1 MEPTSSALSS
11 IANLVKTIVG
21 AGTLAIP
28 YSFKSDGV
36 LVGILLTLLAAIT
49 SGLGLF
55 VLSKCSKTLINP
67 RNSSFFT
74 LCMLTYP
81 NLAPIFDLA
90 MIVQCFGVGLSYLVL
105 IGDVFPGIFGGER
118 NYWII
123 ASTVIIIPL
132 CLVKKLDQLKYSSI
146 LGLFALAYIS
156 ILIFSHFVVQLGK
169 GRLTDTLQ
177 NEICWWS
184 IHDFRGLLS
193 TFSIIIFAF
202 TGSMN
207 LFPMINELKDN
218 SLENISLVINNSIAL
233 STALFLIVGISGY
246 LTFGNKTVGNLILNY
261 DPDSTWIVIGKF
273 CLGSMLIV
281 SFPLLFQPLR
291 VAVNNVI
298 IWIEITFG
306 NSDPQEDPQVSEYTR
321 ASNLRPISMTVD
333 DPTQSNDALDTPSYD
348 EQERLLPIGNF
359 DDDSVENQE
368 NANNNDR
375 GTMAV
380 PVDNE
385 HHAPFIKSRFYWITA
400 VLLISIYTLALSVK
414 SFALVLS
421 LVGATGSTS
430 ISFTLP
436 GLLGYKLIGSDSLAI
451 GKMILPRDRFY
462 KRCSLFLVF
471 YGLSVMFLSLYI
483 TLFNNSD
490 DA

>member
-1 MEPTSSALSS
+1 MEPSSSALSS
-11 IANLVKTIVG
+11 TANLVKTIVG

-36 LVGILLTLLAAIT
+36 LVGILLTLLAAVT

-81 NLAPIFDLA
+81 TLAPIFDLA

-105 IGDVFPGIFGGER
+105 IGDLFPGLFGGER
-118 NYWII
+118 NYWVI
-123 ASTVIIIPL
+123 ASTAIIIPL

-156 ILIFSHFVVQLGK
+156 ILVFSHFVFELGK
-169 GRLTDTLQ
+169 GELTEVLKNDVS
-177 NEICWWS
+177 WWK
-184 IHDFRGLLS
+184 IHDFKGLLS
-193 TFSIIIFAF
+193 TFSIIIFAY

-218 SLENISLVINNSIAL
+218 SMGNITLVINNSISL
-233 STALFLIVGISGY
+233 STALFLIVGLSGY
-246 LTFGNKTVGNLILNY
+246 LTFGNSTLGNLILNY
-261 DPDSTWIVIGKF
+261 DPNSVWIIIGKF
-273 CLGSMLIV
+273 CLGSMLIL

-306 NSDPQEDPQVSEYTR
+306 NADPEEDPQVSEYTR
-321 ASNLRPISMTVD
+321 ASDLRPISMTVD
-333 DPTQSNDALDTPSYD
+333 DPTQSNNALEAASYD
-348 EQERLLPIGNF
+348 AQDRLLPNGTFGNGSIESQ
-359 DDDSVENQE
+359 DSS
-368 NANNNDR
+368 NNER

-380 PVDNE
+380 PTDNE
-385 HHAPFIKSRFYWITA
+385 HHAPFVRSRFYLITA
-400 VLLISIYTLALSVK
+400 LLLISMYTLALSVE

-430 ISFTLP
+430 ISFTIP
-436 GLLGYKLIGSDSLAI
+436 GLLGYKLIGSDSLAV
-451 GKMILPRDRFY
+451 GKMIPPRDRFY
-462 KRCSLFLVF
+462 KRCSLFLIF

-490 DA
+490 EA

>member
-1 MEPTSSALSS
+1 MEATSSALSS
-11 IANLVKTIVG
+11 TANLVKTIVG

-36 LVGILLTLLAAIT
+36 LVGVILTLLAAVT

-81 NLAPIFDLA
+81 TLAPIFDLA

-105 IGDVFPGIFGGER
+105 IGDLFPGLFGGER

-123 ASTVIIIPL
+123 ASAVIIIPL

-156 ILIFSHFVVQLGK
+156 ILVFSHFVFELGK
-169 GRLTDTLQ
+169 GELTNILRND
-177 NEICWWS
+177 ICWWK
-184 IHDFRGLLS
+184 IHDFKGLLS

-218 SLENISLVINNSIAL
+218 SMENITFVINNSISL
-233 STALFLIVGISGY
+233 STALFLIVGLSGY
-246 LTFGNKTVGNLILNY
+246 LTFGNETLGNLMLNY
-261 DPDSTWIVIGKF
+261 DPNSIWIVIGKF
-273 CLGSMLIV
+273 CLGSMLIL
-281 SFPLLFQPLR
+281 SFPLLFHPLR
-291 VAVNNVI
+291 IAVNNVI
-298 IWIEITFG
+298 IWIEITYG
-306 NSDPQEDPQVSEYTR
+306 GANPEEDPQVSEYTR
-321 ASNLRPISMTVD
+321 ASNLRPISMTVE
-333 DPTQSNDALDTPSYD
+333 DPAQPSDALDATSYN
-348 EQERLLPIGNF
+348 EQECLLPNGNF
-359 DDDSVENQE
+359 DNGSIESQE
-368 NANNNDR
+368 NNNDER

-380 PVDNE
+380 AGDNV
-385 HHAPFIKSRFYWITA
+385 HHAPFVKSRFYWITA
-400 VLLISIYTLALSVK
+400 LLLISMYTLALSVQ

-421 LVGATGSTS
+421 FVGATGSTS

-451 GKMILPRDRFY
+451 GKMIPPKDRFY
-462 KRCSLFLVF
+462 KRCSLLLVF
-471 YGLSVMFLSLYI
+471 YGLSVMFLSLYV
-483 TLFNNSD
+483 TVFNRSD
-490 DA
+490 EA

>member
-1 MEPTSSALSS
+1 MEPSSSALSS
-11 IANLVKTIVG
+11 TANLVKTIVG

-36 LVGILLTLLAAIT
+36 LVGVVLTLLAAIT

-81 NLAPIFDLA
+81 SLAPIFDLA

-105 IGDVFPGIFGGER
+105 IGDLFPGLFGGER
-118 NYWII
+118 NFWII

-156 ILIFSHFVVQLGK
+156 VLVFSHFVFELGH
-169 GRLTDTLQ
+169 GELTNVLRND
-177 NEICWWS
+177 ICWWK
-184 IHDFRGLLS
+184 IHDLKGLLS
-193 TFSIIIFAF
+193 TFSIIIFAY

-218 SLENISLVINNSIAL
+218 SMENITSVINNSISL
-233 STALFLIVGISGY
+233 STALFLIVGLSGY
-246 LTFGNKTVGNLILNY
+246 LTFGNKTLGNLILNY
-261 DPDSTWIVIGKF
+261 DPTSIWIVIGKF
-273 CLGSMLIV
+273 CLGLMLIL

-291 VAVNNVI
+291 IAVNNVI

-306 NSDPQEDPQVSEYTR
+306 DANPEEDPQVSEYTR

-333 DPTQSNDALDTPSYD
+333 DPAQPNDALDATSYD
-348 EQERLLPIGNF
+348 EQEHLLPNASC
-359 DDDSVENQE
+359 DDGLIESQEDSSNE
-368 NANNNDR
+368 R
-375 GTMAV
+375 GIMAAAT
-380 PVDNE
+380 DNE

-400 VLLISIYTLALSVK
+400 LLLISMYTLALSVE

-436 GLLGYKLIGSDSLAI
+436 GLLGYKLIGSDSLAV
-451 GKMILPRDRFY
+451 GRMIPPRDRFY
-462 KRCSLFLVF
+462 KRCSLLLVF
-471 YGLSVMFLSLYI
+471 YGLSVMFLSLYV
-483 TLFNNSD
+483 TLFNYSD
-490 DA
+490 EA

>member
-1 MEPTSSALSS
+1 MEPTASALSS

-36 LVGILLTLLAAIT
+36 LIGILLILLAAVT

-81 NLAPIFDLA
+81 TLAPIFDLA

-105 IGDVFPGIFGGER
+105 IGDLFPGLFGGER

-123 ASTVIIIPL
+123 ASTAVIIPL

-156 ILIFSHFVVQLGK
+156 LFIFSHFVFDLGK
-169 GRLTDTLQ
+169 GKLTDVLE
-177 NEICWWS
+177 NDICWWK
-184 IHDFRGLLS
+184 IHDIKGLLS
-193 TFSIIIFAF
+193 TFSIIIFAY

-218 SLENISLVINNSIAL
+218 SMENITLVINNSITL
-233 STALFLIVGISGY
+233 STILFLTVGLCGY
-246 LTFGNKTVGNLILNY
+246 LTFGNKTSGNLMLNY
-261 DPDSTWIVIGKF
+261 DPNSIWIVIGKF
-273 CLGSMLIV
+273 CLGSMLIL

-298 IWIEITFG
+298 IWLEITFG
-306 NSDPQEDPQVSEYTR
+306 NADPNEDTQVSEYTR

-333 DPTQSNDALDTPSYD
+333 DPTQSNALATDATSYD
-348 EQERLLPIGNF
+348 EQDRLLPNGNL
-359 DDDSVENQE
+359 DNGSIEIQGHDG
-368 NANNNDR
+368 

-385 HHAPFIKSRFYWITA
+385 HHAPFVKSRFYWITA
-400 VLLISIYTLALSVK
+400 VLLISMYTLALSVQ

-436 GLLGYKLIGSDSLAI
+436 GLFGYKLIGSDSLAV
-451 GKMILPRDRFY
+451 GKMIPPRDRFY
-462 KRCSLFLVF
+462 KRCSLLLVF
-471 YGLSVMFLSLYI
+471 YGLSVMFLSLYV
-483 TLFNNSD
+483 TLFNAPDN
-490 DA
+490 A